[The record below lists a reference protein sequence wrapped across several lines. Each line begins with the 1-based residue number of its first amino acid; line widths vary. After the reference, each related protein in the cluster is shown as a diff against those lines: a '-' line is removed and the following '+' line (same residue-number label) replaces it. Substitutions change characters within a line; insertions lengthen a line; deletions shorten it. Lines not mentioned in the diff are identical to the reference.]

1 MEHKK
6 GKNTLFSCLMSR
18 FVRCRAAYLSFFIA
32 QFIWYCAKW
41 KEWKAN
47 NLYFYV
53 VCGNIFVYLP
63 SVINL
68 KTV

>member
-1 MEHKK
+1 MKK
-6 GKNTLFSCLMSR
+6 ITILLNVL
-18 FVRCRAAYLSFFIA
+18 FFIA

-68 KTV
+68 NTV